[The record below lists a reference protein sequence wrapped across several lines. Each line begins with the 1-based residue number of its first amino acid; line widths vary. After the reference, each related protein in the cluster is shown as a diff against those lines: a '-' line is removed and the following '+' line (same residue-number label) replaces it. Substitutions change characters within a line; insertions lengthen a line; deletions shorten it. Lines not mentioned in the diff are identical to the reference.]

1 MQSRPV
7 LAILRPSARSRSAIG
22 PIADWLTLLGLVL
35 APNGGLGFG
44 GRLGI
49 AYADIVFGLAGAAR
63 GLHLLVSG
71 VPVAKLRRI
80 SFLLALLVVFCGAG
94 LISGLV
100 NGTPLSGVFV
110 FTAIS
115 FLGAVLLVATYGGD
129 DHDENVRQL
138 VTAFVIG
145 CAILGASSFYGPTA
159 QDRSIGNAVHP
170 NALGHSCIMGV
181 GGALWLFDR
190 SKTLISQGIWALAGL
205 LAIGG
210 IFQSGSRGGVLAIAA
225 LFTLYLALRGSLRAV
240 LVGVFAGWLFVL
252 VLASGAVNLAAGNPI
267 ARLVE
272 GNPTTYG
279 SDDARRELISEN
291 LRDIGEDPLFGK
303 GFGVITDIHVVY
315 FQGWVGGG
323 AIDAFV
329 LMLLGLTMLVMPF
342 WQRPKDLGLACA
354 AAGIAVAWLFT
365 NILTARDQWFFIGLV
380 FSVSPSPLVLG
391 RHIPA
396 VTRRGGA
403 RTLGSGS

>member
-1 MQSRPV
+1 VPPRPA
-7 LAILRPSARSRSAIG
+7 LAIRRPSVQSRSAIG

-49 AYADIVFGLAGAAR
+49 AYADIVFGLAAAAR
-63 GLHLLVSG
+63 GLHLLLSG
-71 VPVAKLRRI
+71 VPVAKLRRV
-80 SFLLALLVVFCGAG
+80 SFLLGMLAVFCGAG

-100 NGTPLSGVFV
+100 NGTPLSGLFI
-110 FTAIS
+110 FTAMS
-115 FLGAVLLVATYGGD
+115 FVGAVLLVATFGGD
-129 DHDENVRQL
+129 DHDDNVRRL
-138 VTAFVIG
+138 VTAFAIG

-159 QDRSIGNAVHP
+159 QDRSIGYAVHP

-181 GGALWLFDR
+181 GAAVWLFDR
-190 SKTLISQGIWALAGL
+190 SKTLLAKGAWAFAAA

-210 IFQSGSRGGVLAIAA
+210 IFQSGSRGGVLAIATM
-225 LFTLYLALRGSLRAV
+225 FTLYLALRGSLRAV
-240 LVGVFAGWLFVL
+240 LVGAFAAWLFAM
-252 VLASGAVNLAAGNPI
+252 VLATGAVHLAAGNPI
-267 ARLVE
+267 ARLIE

-279 SDDARRELISEN
+279 SDDARRELISGN

-329 LMLLGLTMLVMPF
+329 LMLLGLTMLLMPF

-365 NILTARDQWFFIGLV
+365 NILTARDQWFYIGLV

-396 VTRRGGA
+396 VRRP
-403 RTLGSGS
+403 SS